1 MRPVLLCALGA
12 ILVTI
17 LLPPDALKGASSGML
32 AFVGLLVAMLIP
44 TMALNVTALRPRR
57 GRKDSERT
65 GQALLE
71 QFDYWAAMLWLSL
84 TLAGLLI
91 LGGVLGWRAAEVSV
105 TTPVGD
111 FQLRAIAIVSVAAWF
126 TTGLLAVKLG
136 GFVRGFRSLLKL
148 HISQVLDEVQSSDLS
163 GDAKRQEAIQS
174 KSTDPGFGKLID

>member
-1 MRPVLLCALGA
+1 MRIVSLCALGA

-84 TLAGLLI
+84 ALAGFLI
-91 LGGVLGWRAAEVSV
+91 LGSVLDWKAAETSLA
-105 TTPVGD
+105 TPLGEVK
-111 FQLRAIAIVSVAAWF
+111 LRVIAVVNAAVWF
-126 TTGLLAVKLG
+126 TTGLLAAKLG

-148 HISQVLDEVQSSDLS
+148 HISQVLDEVQSSDPS

-174 KSTDPGFGKLID
+174 KPADPDFGKVIE